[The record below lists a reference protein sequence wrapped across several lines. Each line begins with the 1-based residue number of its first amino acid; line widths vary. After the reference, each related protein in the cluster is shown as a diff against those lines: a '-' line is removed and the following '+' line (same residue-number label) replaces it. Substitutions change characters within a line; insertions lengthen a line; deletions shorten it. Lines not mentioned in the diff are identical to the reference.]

1 MTQPTEAKMANVIIN
16 REIARQYTDWQTE
29 IEVTSDN
36 IRAVIRELDA
46 RFPGV
51 GQVLRT
57 DMAVAIDGEIYQ
69 HVLLEPVGPDSEV
82 AFIPAIEGG

>member
-1 MTQPTEAKMANVIIN
+1 VATVILN
-16 REIARQYTDWQTE
+16 REIARQFTDGATE
-29 IEVTSDN
+29 IDVASDN

-51 GQVLRT
+51 GAVLRH

-69 HVLLEPVGPDSEV
+69 DVLLEPVGPNSEV

>member
-16 REIARQYTDWQTE
+16 REIARQYTDGQTE

-36 IRAVIRELDA
+36 IRAVMRELDA

-69 HVLLEPVGPDSEV
+69 HVLLEPVGPESEV

>member
-1 MTQPTEAKMANVIIN
+1 MANVIIN
-16 REIARQYTDWQTE
+16 REIARQYTDGHTE
-29 IEVTSDN
+29 IKVTSDN
-36 IRAVIRELDA
+36 ICAMIRELDA

-69 HVLLEPVGPDSEV
+69 HVLLEQVGPNSEV

>member
-1 MTQPTEAKMANVIIN
+1 MANVIIN
-16 REIARQYTDWQTE
+16 REIARQYTDGQTE

-69 HVLLEPVGPDSEV
+69 NVLLEPVGSDSEV

>member
-1 MTQPTEAKMANVIIN
+1 MANVIIN
-16 REIARQYTDWQTE
+16 REIARQYTDGQTD

-69 HVLLEPVGPDSEV
+69 HVLLEPVGPDSEG

>member
-1 MTQPTEAKMANVIIN
+1 MANVIIN
-16 REIARQYTDWQTE
+16 REIARQYTDGQTD

-69 HVLLEPVGPDSEV
+69 HVLLEPVGSDSEV

>member
-1 MTQPTEAKMANVIIN
+1 MAKVIIN
-16 REIARQYTDWQTE
+16 REIARQHTDGQTE
-29 IEVTSDN
+29 IEVTSEN
-36 IRAVIRELDA
+36 IRAGIRELDA

-51 GQVLRT
+51 GDILKI

-69 HVLLEPVGPDSEV
+69 HVLLEPVGPNSEV

>member
-1 MTQPTEAKMANVIIN
+1 MANVIIN
-16 REIARQYTDWQTE
+16 REIARQYTDGQTD
-29 IEVTSDN
+29 IEVTSNN

-51 GQVLRT
+51 GQVLCT
-57 DMAVAIDGEIYQ
+57 DMAVAIDGEIFQ

>member
-1 MTQPTEAKMANVIIN
+1 MANVIIN
-16 REIARQYTDWQTE
+16 REIARQYTDGQTD

-51 GQVLRT
+51 GQVLRN

>member
-1 MTQPTEAKMANVIIN
+1 MVNVIIN
-16 REIARQYTDWQTE
+16 REIARQYTGGQTE

-36 IRAVIRELDA
+36 IRAVMRELDA

>member
-1 MTQPTEAKMANVIIN
+1 MANVIIN
-16 REIARQYTDWQTE
+16 REIARQYTDGQTE

-51 GQVLRT
+51 GQVLRN

>member
-1 MTQPTEAKMANVIIN
+1 MANVIIN
-16 REIARQYTDWQTE
+16 REIARQHTNGQTE

-57 DMAVAIDGEIYQ
+57 NVAVAIDGEIYQ

>member
-1 MTQPTEAKMANVIIN
+1 MANVILN
-16 REIARQYTDWQTE
+16 REIARQFTGGETE
-29 IEVTSDN
+29 IKVLSDN
-36 IRAVIRELDA
+36 IRAVIRELDE

-51 GQVLRT
+51 GAVLRQ

-69 HVLLEPVGPDSEV
+69 HILLEAVGPDSEV

>member
-1 MTQPTEAKMANVIIN
+1 MANVIIN
-16 REIARQYTDWQTE
+16 WEIARQYTDGQTE

-36 IRAVIRELDA
+36 IRAVIRELDE

>member
-1 MTQPTEAKMANVIIN
+1 MANVIIN
-16 REIARQYTDWQTE
+16 REIARQYTDGQTD

-51 GQVLRT
+51 GKVLRT

>member
-1 MTQPTEAKMANVIIN
+1 MQPTEAKMANVIIN
-16 REIARQYTDWQTE
+16 REIARQYTDGQTE

>member
-1 MTQPTEAKMANVIIN
+1 MATVILN
-16 REIARQYTDWQTE
+16 REIARQFTDGAAE
-29 IEVTSDN
+29 IDVVSDN

-51 GQVLRT
+51 GAVLRH

-69 HVLLEPVGPDSEV
+69 DVLLEPVGPNSEV

>member
-16 REIARQYTDWQTE
+16 REIARQYTDGQTE
-29 IEVTSDN
+29 IEVRSDN

>member
-1 MTQPTEAKMANVIIN
+1 MANVIIN
-16 REIARQYTDWQTE
+16 REIARRYTDGQTE
-29 IEVTSDN
+29 IAVTSDN
-36 IRAVIRELDA
+36 IRAVIRELDS

>member
-1 MTQPTEAKMANVIIN
+1 MGNVIIN
-16 REIARQYTDWQTE
+16 REIARQYTDGQTE

-69 HVLLEPVGPDSEV
+69 HVLLEPVDPDSEV

>member
-1 MTQPTEAKMANVIIN
+1 MATVILN
-16 REIARQYTDWQTE
+16 REIARQFTDGATE
-29 IEVTSDN
+29 IDVASDN

-51 GQVLRT
+51 GAVLRHE
-57 DMAVAIDGEIYQ
+57 MAVAIDGEIYQ
-69 HVLLEPVGPDSEV
+69 DVLLEPVGPNSEV

>member
-1 MTQPTEAKMANVIIN
+1 MANVIIN
-16 REIARQYTDWQTE
+16 REIARQYTDGQTD

-46 RFPGV
+46 RFPGF
-51 GQVLRT
+51 GHVLRT

>member
-1 MTQPTEAKMANVIIN
+1 MANVIIN
-16 REIARQYTDWQTE
+16 REIARQYTDGPTE

-69 HVLLEPVGPDSEV
+69 HVLLEPVGSDSEV

>member
-1 MTQPTEAKMANVIIN
+1 MVNVIIN
-16 REIARQYTDWQTE
+16 REIARQYTDGQTE

-36 IRAVIRELDA
+36 IRAVMRELDA

>member
-1 MTQPTEAKMANVIIN
+1 MANVIIN
-16 REIARQYTDWQTE
+16 REIVRQYTDGQTD

>member
-1 MTQPTEAKMANVIIN
+1 MANVIIN
-16 REIARQYTDWQTE
+16 REMARQYTDGQTD
-29 IEVTSDN
+29 IEVTSNN

-57 DMAVAIDGEIYQ
+57 NMAVAIDGEIYQ